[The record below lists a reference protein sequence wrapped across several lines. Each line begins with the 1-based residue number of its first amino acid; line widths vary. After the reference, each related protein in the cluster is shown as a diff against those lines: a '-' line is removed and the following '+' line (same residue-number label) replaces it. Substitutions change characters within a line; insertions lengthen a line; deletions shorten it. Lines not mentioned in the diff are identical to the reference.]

1 MINAYRYQLLKLNR
15 RRRQRR
21 LNLSLVMTVGLIL
34 VALLLEAFQ
43 TAGSY
48 LAQPQLAVSTSLGR
62 SEATSQAAAG
72 LQILQTANGR
82 PQPSFLPTAEEV
94 WECEV
99 VVVGGSLGGVAA
111 ASHAMAAGIKT
122 CLIEASPWLG
132 GQISAQG
139 VSALDE
145 SVSLRDSGKTSVS
158 WQDFQHFLE
167 DQPISLPSWTGIAS
181 PQLAYQ
187 LSNCWV
193 GALCFYPTAGAQG
206 AEQWLA
212 KAAASAPGSRWA
224 TATAFKGATFDVP
237 GQNITSIYAVKR
249 LPKDPNYA
257 PRGQLSD
264 ELFSWYAWS
273 EDATF
278 EKVPIR
284 LQAPPNQRLIVID
297 ATDTGELVGWANIP
311 HRLGSDAQSTLGE
324 VNAPRRANPAC
335 TQAFTFPFV
344 MAIWDDQGASAEIIS
359 RLETG
364 ISRQEHRLDFG
375 LEGFNMFHGRS
386 LFNYR
391 RIVSQALEPPIDSP
405 SNYGE
410 MALVNWNLGNDW
422 NIIDDPLVMSD
433 EQIIASGQ
441 RQNWMGGLSVAALRN
456 GEQRSLV
463 FAEWLMETQS
473 QPDLPLAMLMGAESP
488 MGTDSGLSMFPY
500 IREGRR
506 IIGRP
511 AYGQEEFMIREND
524 LRKDQAGGRSF
535 NDTAIA
541 FTHYDIDIHGCRY
554 RNRQQ
559 PFEASGAGTDSY
571 FVDPLQVPLESLIP
585 VGIDNLLIGGK
596 SLAVSHIA
604 NAMTRIHQGE
614 WVVGAAAGST
624 AGWLLRY
631 GHPDDLTP
639 AQIVATGQMGDLQ
652 RFLVE
657 SGLRLGW

>member
-1 MINAYRYQLLKLNR
+1 MINAHRYRTLMLKR

-34 VALLLEAFQ
+34 VALFLEAFQ
-43 TAGSY
+43 TAGGY
-48 LAQPQLAVSTSLGR
+48 LAQPEPAITTTMGQ
-62 SEATSQAAAG
+62 SEATSQTAAG
-72 LQILQTANGR
+72 LQIMQAANGR
-82 PQPSFLPTAEEV
+82 PKLSFLPTAEEV

-99 VVVGGSLGGVAA
+99 VVVGGSLGGIAA
-111 ASHAMAAGIKT
+111 ASHAMATGAKT

-132 GQISAQG
+132 GQISSQG

-145 SVSLRDSGKTSVS
+145 SPYLRGTDKTSTS
-158 WQDFQHFLE
+158 WQDFKRFLA
-167 DQPISLPSWTGIAS
+167 DQSVSLPDWTGIPS

-187 LSNCWV
+187 VSNCWV

-206 AEQWLA
+206 SEQWLTNI
-212 KAAASAPGSRWA
+212 AASAPGSRWA
-224 TATAFKGATFDVP
+224 TATAFKGATFDAP
-237 GQNITSIYAVKR
+237 GRNITSIYAVKR
-249 LPKDPNYA
+249 QPKDPNYV
-257 PRGQLSD
+257 PQGRLSD

-273 EDATF
+273 DDATF
-278 EKVPIR
+278 EKIPIR

-297 ATDTGELVGWANIP
+297 ATDTGELVGWANVP

-324 VNAPRRANPAC
+324 YNAPRRANPAC

-344 MAIWDDQGASAEIIS
+344 MAIWDDQGASAEVING
-359 RLETG
+359 LETG
-364 ISRQEHRLDFG
+364 ISRAEHHLTFG
-375 LEGFNMFHGRS
+375 MEGFNMFHGRS

-391 RIVSQALEPPIDSP
+391 RIVSWALEPPIDSP

-410 MALVNWNLGNDW
+410 MTLVNWNLGNDW
-422 NIIDDPLVMSD
+422 NIIDDPLVLSA
-433 EQIIASGQ
+433 EQIDASGQ
-441 RQNWMGGLSVAALRN
+441 RQNWMGGLSVTALRL
-456 GEQRSLV
+456 GEQRSFV
-463 FAEWLMETQS
+463 FAEWLMATQS
-473 QPDLPLAMLMGAESP
+473 QPGFPLAMLMGAEHP
-488 MGTDSGLSMFPY
+488 MGTESGLSMTPY

-511 AYGQEEFMIREND
+511 AYGQEAFMIREND
-524 LRKDQAGGRSF
+524 LRSDQPGGRSF
-535 NDTAIA
+535 NETAIA
-541 FTHYDIDIHGCRY
+541 LTHYDIDIHGCRY
-554 RNRQQ
+554 RNDQE

-571 FVDPLQVPLESLIP
+571 FVTPLQIPIESLIP

-614 WVVGAAAGST
+614 WVIGAAAGST

-639 AQIVATGQMGDLQ
+639 AQIVTTGQMGDLQ
-652 RFLVE
+652 NFLVD
-657 SGLRLGW
+657 SGLRLAR

>member
-1 MINAYRYQLLKLNR
+1 MIQSPRYRTLMLKR

-21 LNLSLVMTVGLIL
+21 VHLSLIMTVGFIL

-43 TAGSY
+43 TASSY
-48 LAQPQLAVSTSLGR
+48 LAQPQPVVATPLGLPG
-62 SEATSQAAAG
+62 SASQTAAG
-72 LQILQTANGR
+72 LKLLQSANGR
-82 PQPSFLPTAEEV
+82 PQLSFLPSAEEV
-94 WECEV
+94 WECDV
-99 VVVGGSLGGVAA
+99 VVLGGGLGGIAA
-111 ASHAMAAGIKT
+111 ASHAMKTGAQT
-122 CLIEASPWLG
+122 CLIEASPWMG
-132 GQISAQG
+132 GQVSSQG

-145 SVSLRDSGKTSVS
+145 SPSLRATGKTSPS
-158 WQDFQHFLE
+158 WQDFKRLLA
-167 DQPISLPSWTGIAS
+167 DQSISLPAWTGMLS
-181 PQLAYQ
+181 PQFADRI
-187 LSNCWV
+187 SNCWV
-193 GALCFYPTAGAQG
+193 GALCFTPEAGARA
-206 AEQWLA
+206 AEQQLVNA
-212 KAAASAPGSRWA
+212 SASAPGSIWA
-224 TATAFKGATFDVP
+224 TATAFKGATFDAP
-237 GQNITSIYAVKR
+237 GRNITAIYAVKR

-257 PRGQLSD
+257 PQGLLSD

-273 EDATF
+273 DDATF
-278 EKVPIR
+278 EKIPIR

-344 MAIWDDQGASAEIIS
+344 MAIWDDQGASLQTLN

-364 ISRQEHRLDFG
+364 ISREEHRLTFG
-375 LEGFNMFHGRS
+375 MEGFNMFHGRS

-391 RIVSQALEPPIDSP
+391 RIVSEAQDMPLESP
-405 SNYGE
+405 SSYGE
-410 MALVNWNLGNDW
+410 MTLVNWNLGNDW

-463 FAEWLMETQS
+463 FAEWLMETKS
-473 QPDLPLAMLMGAESP
+473 QPELPLAMVMGSESP
-488 MGTDSGLSMFPY
+488 MGTVSGLSMFPY

-524 LRKDQAGGRSF
+524 LRRDQAGGRNF
-535 NDTAIA
+535 NATAIA
-541 FTHYDIDIHGCRY
+541 LTHYDIDIHGCRY
-554 RNRQQ
+554 RNWQQ
-559 PFEASGAGTDSY
+559 PFEATGAGTDSY

-639 AQIVATGQMGDLQ
+639 AQIVTTGQMKDLQ
-652 RFLVE
+652 GFLVE
-657 SGLRLGW
+657 SGLQLAW